1 MPKKPKLDSKSR
13 RIEFHYE
20 KGNNHRVINI
30 DGAWGGITPHSDIQ
44 MSIFSE
50 RLPFPELDEI
60 EITDEMT
67 LGKLTKQ
74 ISRKKGVV
82 REIEATLTMTP
93 TVARAVAD
101 WLLGKLAQLEELESD
116 GSINKDSNLAD
127 KD

>member
-1 MPKKPKLDSKSR
+1 MPKKPKLDSNSR

-20 KGNNHRVINI
+20 KGTYHRVIKI

-60 EITDEMT
+60 EITDDKT

-93 TVARAVAD
+93 IVAKAVAD
-101 WLLGKLAQLEELESD
+101 WLLAKLAQLEALESD
-116 GSINKDSNLAD
+116 DDINKETNLVD